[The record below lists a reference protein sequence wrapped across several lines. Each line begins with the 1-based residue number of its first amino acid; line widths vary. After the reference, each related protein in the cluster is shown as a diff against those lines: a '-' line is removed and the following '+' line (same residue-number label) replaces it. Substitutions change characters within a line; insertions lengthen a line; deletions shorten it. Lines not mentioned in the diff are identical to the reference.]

1 MRMMHLK
8 NRIRNSESLMQQSDY
23 KMLEDVGT
31 YLEASIKIPA
41 TSLQVSAICI
51 EFINVHKC

>member
-1 MRMMHLK
+1 MHLK

-51 EFINVHKC
+51 GFINVHKC